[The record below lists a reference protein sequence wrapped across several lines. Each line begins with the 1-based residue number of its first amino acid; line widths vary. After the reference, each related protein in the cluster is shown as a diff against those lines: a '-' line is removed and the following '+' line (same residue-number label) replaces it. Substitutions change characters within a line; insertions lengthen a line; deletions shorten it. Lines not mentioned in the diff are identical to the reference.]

1 MTKTKITLAVF
12 ALVAGFA
19 GASSVQAGEG
29 AYQVGSS
36 AFADRC
42 LDNGGDMLLTET
54 GKGCDLG
61 FTLIDCKFL
70 GAETT
75 CEWDGPQNQREV
87 SRVLGAAVAESIA
100 SDGGKSGAGKKKLW
114 IPDIWINFP

>member
-1 MTKTKITLAVF
+1 MTKMTLALL
-12 ALVAGFA
+12 ALVAGLA

-36 AFADRC
+36 AFTDRC
-42 LDNGGDMLLTET
+42 LNNGGNVLATED

-61 FTLIDCKFL
+61 FTLIDCSFL

-100 SDGGKSGAGKKKLW
+100 SDGGKNGKKKSLW
-114 IPDIWINFP
+114 IPDVWIKF